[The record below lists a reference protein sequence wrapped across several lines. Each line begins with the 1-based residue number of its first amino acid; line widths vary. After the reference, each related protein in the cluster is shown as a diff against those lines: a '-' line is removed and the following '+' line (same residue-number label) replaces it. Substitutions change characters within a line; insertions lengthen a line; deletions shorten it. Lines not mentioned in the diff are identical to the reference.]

1 MGLMRDVPERTPSR
15 ISWMWSSW
23 VFAAASSPGRARTR
37 CASAAMDLHWVS
49 LSGKMPVS
57 RLNVVVCAIRSSVN
71 PKRLDWR

>member
-23 VFAAASSPGRARTR
+23 VFAAASSPGLFRTR
-37 CASAAMDLHWVS
+37 CASAAMDLQWVS
-49 LSGKMPVS
+49 LSGRIWSS
-57 RLNVVVCAIRSSVN
+57 RLNVVVCAIRSSV